1 MTMHRRLISIVALV
15 LCATFA
21 ASAQANFKV
30 GIADQDAR
38 MFDNP
43 NYQKLN
49 IKRIRYLVPFDWYK
63 YRYQINEV
71 TGFLNRA
78 NADGA
83 EVLVH
88 FTAKRGC
95 YTNGRYSRRRSCR
108 APSVKTY
115 VRSFKRFRKRFP
127 TNKVYGVW
135 NEGNHVSQPVARKPR
150 LAAKYFLAAR
160 KACRSCTFVAADVLD
175 SKNMDEWLAKFR
187 RAAKGKASI
196 YGLHNYSDVN
206 RRRASGTRRLLRIVP
221 GQVWLTETG
230 GILKFLPS
238 FKRSERRQA
247 NRTKFMF
254 ALADKY
260 DRRRSGM
267 RSRITRL
274 YNYQW
279 TGVKRGARFD
289 AGLVNANGTQRKAY
303 RQFRKSARKFD
314 R

>member
-1 MTMHRRLISIVALV
+1 MHRRWIPLVALV

-43 NYQKLN
+43 NYQALN
-49 IKRIRYLVPFDWYK
+49 IKRIRYIVPWDWYK
-63 YRYQINEV
+63 RRFQVEEV
-71 TGFLNRA
+71 THFLNRA

-95 YTNGRYSRRRSCR
+95 YKNGRYSRSRACR
-108 APSVKTY
+108 APTVKAY
-115 VRSFKRFRKRFP
+115 VKQFKRFRKRFP

-135 NEGNHVSQPVARKPR
+135 NEGNHVSQPVARNPK
-150 LAAKYFLAAR
+150 LAARYFLAAR

-187 RAAKGKASI
+187 RASKGKATI

-206 RRRASGTRRLLRIVP
+206 RRRASGTKRLLRIVP

-238 FKRSERRQA
+238 FKRSESRQA

-254 ALADKY
+254 SLADKY
-260 DRRRSGM
+260 DRRRKGM

-279 TGVKRGARFD
+279 TGVARSARFD
-289 AGLVNANGTQRKAY
+289 AGLVNANGTARKAY
-303 RQFRKSARKFD
+303 RQFRKSARRYD

>member
-1 MTMHRRLISIVALV
+1 MTMHRRWIPLVALV

-21 ASAQANFKV
+21 APAQANFKV

-43 NYQKLN
+43 NYQALN
-49 IKRIRYLVPFDWYK
+49 IKRVRYLVPYDWYK
-63 YRYQINEV
+63 HRYQIDEV
-71 TGFLNRA
+71 TAFMNRA
-78 NADGA
+78 NVDNA

-95 YTNGRYSRRRSCR
+95 YKNGRYSRSRACR
-108 APSVKTY
+108 APTVKAY
-115 VRSFKRFRKRFP
+115 VSQFKRFRKRFP
-127 TNKVYGVW
+127 TNRVYGVW
-135 NEGNHVSQPVARKPR
+135 NEANHVSQPVARNPK
-150 LAAKYFLAAR
+150 LAARYFLAAR

-187 RAAKGKASI
+187 RVAKGKATI

-206 RRRASGTRRLLRIVP
+206 RRRASGTKRLLRIVP

-238 FKRSERRQA
+238 FKRSESRQA

-254 ALADKY
+254 SLAAKY
-260 DRRRSGM
+260 DSRRRGM

-279 TGVKRGARFD
+279 TGVSRGARFD
-289 AGLVNANGTQRKAY
+289 AGLVNANGTPRKAY
-303 RQFRKSARKFD
+303 RQFRSSARRYD